1 MNIALIIFFGLYKA
15 LSILGFIY
23 LVCNNHP
30 YMAILLILVSA
41 GGSLSFENNN
51 R

>member
-1 MNIALIIFFGLYKA
+1 MNIVLIIFFGLYKA

-30 YMAILLILVSA
+30 YMAMLLLLVSS
-41 GGSLSFENNN
+41 GGSLRLENNEN
-51 R
+51 

>member
-23 LVCNNHP
+23 LICNNHP
-30 YMAILLILVSA
+30 YMAILLLLVGA
-41 GGSLSFENNN
+41 GGSLRFEDNK

>member
-1 MNIALIIFFGLYKA
+1 MNIALVIFFGLYKA

-23 LVCNNHP
+23 LICNNHP
-30 YMAILLILVSA
+30 YMAILLLLVGA
-41 GGSLSFENNN
+41 GGSLHIE

>member
-1 MNIALIIFFGLYKA
+1 MNIALVIFFGLYKA

-23 LVCNNHP
+23 LICNNHP
-30 YMAILLILVSA
+30 YMAILLLLVGT
-41 GGSLSFENNN
+41 GGSLRFEDNK

>member
-1 MNIALIIFFGLYKA
+1 MNIELVIFFGFYKA

-23 LVCNNHP
+23 LICNNHP
-30 YMAILLILVSA
+30 YMAMLLLLVGA
-41 GGSLSFENNN
+41 GGSLRLEENN